1 MQIKIKRL
9 HNDAKIPT
17 YAKPGDA
24 GMDITAT
31 SITHTNDYIEY
42 GTGLSFEIPKGY
54 VGLLFPRSSNSK
66 KDLALCNSVGVLDS
80 GYRGEVTFRFKNIRR
95 FTGELFP
102 QTKEYVVGDK
112 IGQIVVIPY
121 PEVTFV
127 ESTDLSKTERG
138 SSGYGST
145 GA

>member
-1 MQIKIKRL
+1 M
-9 HNDAKIPT
+9 
-17 YAKPGDA
+17 
-24 GMDITAT
+24 
-31 SITHTNDYIEY
+31 
-42 GTGLSFEIPKGY
+42 
-54 VGLLFPRSSNSK
+54 FPRSSNSK